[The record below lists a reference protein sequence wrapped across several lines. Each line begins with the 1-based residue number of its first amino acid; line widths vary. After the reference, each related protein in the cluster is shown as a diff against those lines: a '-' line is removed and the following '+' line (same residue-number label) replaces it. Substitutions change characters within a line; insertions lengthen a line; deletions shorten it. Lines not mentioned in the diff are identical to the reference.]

1 MLSAPTKAWKT
12 MIASFKRRLHFVTR
26 GLAVSSLPLALLC
39 SAFLA
44 VSQEKT
50 GSKPES
56 GTPTLRL
63 NPKRVEDAL
72 ASMVADG
79 RAAGASVLVWKDGR
93 EAYFGTAGFAD
104 REAHRPMTRDTIVQI
119 YSMTKP
125 VTGVALMQL
134 WEQGKFSLDDPLSR
148 YLPEF
153 ESIQVYAGKDAAG
166 SPIYR
171 QPSRP
176 IIIRDVMRHTA
187 GFAYGPGDTPAHEA
201 YVKADPLALDIDL
214 TEMGRRLAKVPL
226 LFNPGTQ
233 WRYSIAVDVQALL
246 VEKLSGQQFASY
258 VRQHVLEPL
267 GMRDTAWRQPDER
280 LPRLA
285 ALYRKTDGKLVR
297 DPDASTRRLNF
308 QNNRLTPG
316 GFGLASTLDDYMRFA
331 RMLLGSGELDGTRI
345 LKASTVRLMSVD
357 HLDPHVTERQFLP
370 GKGSVGFGL
379 DFAVRHLQ
387 PQKPEENRG
396 AVGEFFW
403 DGAASTLFWVDP
415 ANRLATVFFVQ
426 TMPFDGTLHRDIRA
440 AVYGADYLGPKGD

>member
-1 MLSAPTKAWKT
+1 MKAWKT
-12 MIASFKRRLHFVTR
+12 MIANVKQWFHLVTR
-26 GLAVSSLPLALLC
+26 RLAVSSLPLALLC
-39 SAFLA
+39 SAFPA
-44 VSQEKT
+44 TSQEKT
-50 GSKPES
+50 GPMAD
-56 GTPTLRL
+56 GGAPTLRL
-63 NPKRVEDAL
+63 NPKRIDDVL

-104 REAHRPMTRDTIVQI
+104 REARRPMTRDTIVQI

-134 WEQGKFSLDDPLSR
+134 WEQGKFRLDDPLSY
-148 YLPEF
+148 YLPDF
-153 ESIQVYAGKDAAG
+153 ASIQVYAGKNAAG

-171 QPSRP
+171 SPSRP
-176 IIIRDVMRHTA
+176 IIVRDLMRHTA
-187 GFAYGPGDTPAHEA
+187 GFAYGPGETPVHEA
-201 YVKADPLALDIDL
+201 FVKADPLALDIDL
-214 TEMGRRLAKVPL
+214 TGMGRRLARVPL
-226 LFNPGTQ
+226 LFDPGTQ
-233 WRYSIAVDVQALL
+233 WSYSIAVDVQALL
-246 VEKLSGQQFASY
+246 VEKLSGQPFADY
-258 VRQHVLEPL
+258 VREHVLEPL
-267 GMRDTAWRQPDER
+267 GMHDTAWRQPDER

-308 QNNRLTPG
+308 QNNRLTGG

-331 RMLLGSGELDGTRI
+331 RMLLGSGELDGMRI
-345 LKASTVRLMSVD
+345 LKASTVQLMSVD
-357 HLDPHVTERQFLP
+357 QLDPRITGRQFLP

-415 ANRLATVFFVQ
+415 ANRLASVFFVQ

-440 AVYGADYLGPKGD
+440 AIYGADYLGPRED